1 MQKGMGNESER
12 EEDRRYHFELKYL
25 LIRYQ
30 YSAQRRV
37 AQQDRLKHVKGWT
50 AKIFA

>member
-12 EEDRRYHFELKYL
+12 EEDGRYHFELKYL

-37 AQQDRLKHVKGWT
+37 ALQDR
-50 AKIFA
+50 AKTCEGVDC